1 MDKKAIE
8 TGYTPEQIAEMKD
21 AFQNN
26 DFTAGIS
33 LGHAVDVPAEGA
45 DVYYRAKAII
55 LGYWKKILPTI
66 GITRMMSNFSKDHP
80 VKFLENV
87 DATFFSEQIAQIAS
101 DEGSLEKAVD
111 KFIEMYREQIELGI
125 EGYAKSVGKAP
136 DELTDDEI
144 RLAVDAVTGVMIEEF
159 LKVMM
164 LGQQV
169 PEIFG
174 IARKH
179 AAHEDFNTAVA
190 ENHDRINFR
199 NRWTRC
205 KTLLGAPLLFS
216 ELIIDENDENDAG
229 LHAVESAKDFFG
241 GSDGE
246 DEREYNVLRDKF
258 LDTLDETE
266 RKIYTLLES
275 GNSQRKI
282 AEQLG
287 YKSHTSVSRSVAAMR
302 QKLTAFLAAKDS
314 EENK

>member
-1 MDKKAIE
+1 MDKKANG
-8 TGYTPEQIAEMKD
+8 TDYTSEQIAEMRD
-21 AFQNN
+21 VFQKN

-33 LGHAVDVPAEGA
+33 LGHAVDVPVEGA

-55 LGYWKKILPTI
+55 MGYWKKILPTI
-66 GITRMMSNFSKDHP
+66 GVTRMMSNFSKDHP
-80 VKFLENV
+80 VKFLENA
-87 DATFFSEQIAQIAS
+87 DASYFSEQITQIAS
-101 DEGSLEKAVD
+101 DEGSLDNAID
-111 KFIEMYREQIELGI
+111 QFLEMYREQIELGI
-125 EGYAKSVGKAP
+125 EGYAKNVGKKP
-136 DELTDDEI
+136 DDLTDDEI
-144 RLAVDAVTGVMIEEF
+144 RLAVDAVAGVMIEEF

-174 IARKH
+174 ISRKN
-179 AAHEDFNTAVA
+179 AAHEDFNPAVA

-205 KTLLGAPLLFS
+205 KTQLGAPLLFS
-216 ELIIDENDENDAG
+216 ELIIDENDEIDAG
-229 LHAVESAKDFFG
+229 LKAVESAKDFFG

-266 RKIYTLLES
+266 RKIYTFLES
-275 GNSQRKI
+275 GYSQRKI

-287 YKSHTSVSRSVAAMR
+287 YKSHTSISRRVAAMR
-302 QKLTAFLAAKDS
+302 QKLTAFLAADDS

>member
-1 MDKKAIE
+1 MDKKAVE
-8 TGYTPEQIAEMKD
+8 TGYTPEQIAEMRD
-21 AFQNN
+21 AFQKN

-45 DVYYRAKAII
+45 DVYYRAKTII
-55 LGYWKKILPTI
+55 LGYWKRILPTI
-66 GITRMMSNFSKDHP
+66 GVTRMMSNFSKDHP
-80 VKFLENV
+80 VKFLENA
-87 DATFFSEQIAQIAS
+87 DAAYFSEQIARIAS
-101 DEGSLEKAVD
+101 DEESLDNAMD
-111 KFIEMYREQIELGI
+111 QFLEMYREQIKLGI
-125 EGYAKSVGKAP
+125 EGYAKSVGKKP

-144 RLAVDAVTGVMIEEF
+144 RMAVDAVTGVMIEEF
-159 LKVMM
+159 LKVIM

-174 IARKH
+174 ISRKH
-179 AAHEDFNTAVA
+179 ASHEDYNPAVA

-205 KTLLGAPLLFS
+205 KTQLGAPLLFS
-216 ELIIDENDENDAG
+216 ELIIDENDENDVG
-229 LHAVESAKDFFG
+229 LQAVESAKDFFG

-246 DEREYNVLRDKF
+246 DELGYNVLRDKF

-266 RKIYTLLES
+266 RKIYTFLES
-275 GNSQRKI
+275 GYSQRKI

-287 YKSHTSVSRSVAAMR
+287 YKSHTSVSRRVAAMR
-302 QKLTAFLAAKDS
+302 QKLTAFLAAEES